1 MFAKLFILLALA
13 PVGHA
18 IHAIPKASITPK
30 VEAADRAADA
40 TWTALSEVSKQGI
53 AAAYKAAAATQL
65 AVNENL
71 VPSMTDKGTF
81 VQQLG
86 EQTQKAVASELG
98 DAGAAVSKENMA
110 KLAMDAAKRA
120 FLGPNECVALDSVDC
135 DTPAY
140 TAFAAKAY
148 FLRNFGMDQGG
159 SAMAA
164 GSDWMNVVYQA
175 SQAAH
180 DAVHSRKPL
189 EDALKKAIGKTLT
202 ENNRRMYNE
211 ASMSKMVADAADKAL
226 RNDGGEVART
236 FEQIKEHFKEVDL
249 NGDGVFDQKDLDIK
263 LAENPDW

>member
-13 PVGHA
+13 PMSHA
-18 IHAIPKASITPK
+18 ILSIPKAAMQ

-40 TWTALSEVSKQGI
+40 AWTALSEVSKQGI
-53 AAAYKAAAATQL
+53 AAAYKAGAATQL
-65 AVNENL
+65 AMQKNL
-71 VPSMTDKGTF
+71 VPTMADKEAF
-81 VQQLG
+81 AQQLG

-120 FLGPNECVALDSVDC
+120 FLGPNECVALDSLDC
-135 DTPAY
+135 DTPGY

-148 FLRNFGMDQGG
+148 FLRNFGMDTGG

-175 SQAAH
+175 SHAAH
-180 DAVHSRKPL
+180 DAVKSRKPV
-189 EDALKKAIGKTLT
+189 EDALKKAIGSSLT
-202 ENNRRMYNE
+202 EFNRNMYNE
-211 ASMSKMVADAADKAL
+211 VSMSKMVVDATDKAL
-226 RNDGGEVART
+226 HSNGEVART
-236 FEQIKEHFKEVDL
+236 FKEIQEHFKEVDL